1 MNSSRHSPPL
11 PSAILDLLTYY
22 NLERE
27 RYPRPLTK
35 SQVLSHWLRRYPE
48 SWVRLALIESLYQ
61 GRYKT
66 FSVEQLLALWGRRGQ
81 PIYHFGYDFESL
93 VCHNIPRQVNKLLST
108 KQKPV
113 PEQQK
118 TPHAVDVSADQLG
131 DEPPEPETATVA
143 SPALIPAAHLPE
155 ETYSAEIF
163 EDQVDR
169 PKPQHSLS
177 VLETV
182 LNRHQLLP
190 MRLGVE
196 PIHQFM
202 PEAEPVEFCEK
213 LEAIARTQS

>member
-1 MNSSRHSPPL
+1 MNSSLHSPPL

-35 SQVLSHWLRRYPE
+35 SQVLSHWLRSYPE

-81 PIYHFGYDFESL
+81 PTYHFGYDFESL
-93 VCHNIPRQVNKLLST
+93 VCHNIPRQVKELPSAQ
-108 KQKPV
+108 QKPSQ
-113 PEQQK
+113 EK
-118 TPHAVDVSADQLG
+118 QL
-131 DEPPEPETATVA
+131 PPPTVNAPAGQTVEKSSKPETPTISLPVPTSTA
-143 SPALIPAAHLPE
+143 SLPA
-155 ETYSAEIF
+155 ETYPEDIF
-163 EDQVDR
+163 EDQIDLSN
-169 PKPQHSLS
+169 PPHSTS
-177 VLETV
+177 VLESV
-182 LNRHQLLP
+182 LSHPQLLP

-202 PEAEPVEFCEK
+202 PEAEPIEFCEK
-213 LEAIARTQS
+213 LEAIARTQA